1 MLNFA
6 GEMRQRLLPDTHYNI
21 YIAMAKLK
29 LLVLALAAVLMAACG
44 GSSAQEKAEE
54 LLRQADFD
62 FEHGRYDMALASI
75 DSLRKIYPNAVEVR
89 RRALTLYQNI
99 SLKQAQEDLEQ
110 TDRLLQVARR
120 DYDYIRQEVEKRRSD
135 LKATPEQLRTMTL
148 TKMKLDSLQVRFDMQ
163 CAKIKYIHKR
173 QKEER

>member
-1 MLNFA
+1 MSKL
-6 GEMRQRLLPDTHYNI
+6 RLFVILF
-21 YIAMAKLK
+21 IAAT
-29 LLVLALAAVLMAACG
+29 LMASCG
-44 GSSAQEKAEE
+44 GSAQQKAEE

-62 FEHGRYDMALASI
+62 FEHGHYDMALASI
-75 DSLRKIYPNAVEVR
+75 DSLRKIYPNAVDVR
-89 RRALTLYQNI
+89 RRALVLYQNI
-99 SLKQAQEDLEQ
+99 SLKQAQEDLER

-120 DYDYIRQEVEKRRSD
+120 DYEYIKREVEKRRSD
-135 LKATPEQLRTMTL
+135 LNATAEQLQTLTL

>member
-1 MLNFA
+1 MGKLRLSIILFA
-6 GEMRQRLLPDTHYNI
+6 V
-21 YIAMAKLK
+21 A
-29 LLVLALAAVLMAACG
+29 VLASCG
-44 GSSAQEKAEE
+44 GSAQQKAEE

-62 FEHGRYDMALASI
+62 FEHGHYDMALASI
-75 DSLRKIYPNAVEVR
+75 DSLRKIYPNAVDVR
-89 RRALTLYQNI
+89 RRALVLYQNI
-99 SLKQAQEDLEQ
+99 ALKQAQEDLEQ

-120 DYDYIRQEVEKRRSD
+120 DYDYIKREVEKRRSD
-135 LKATPEQLRTMTL
+135 LNATAEQLRTMTL

>member
-1 MLNFA
+1 MGKLRLSIILFA
-6 GEMRQRLLPDTHYNI
+6 T
-21 YIAMAKLK
+21 A
-29 LLVLALAAVLMAACG
+29 VLASCG
-44 GSSAQEKAEE
+44 GSAQQKAEE

-62 FEHGRYDMALASI
+62 FEHGHYDMALASI
-75 DSLRKIYPNAVEVR
+75 DSLRKIYPNAVDVR
-89 RRALTLYQNI
+89 RRALVLYQNI
-99 SLKQAQEDLEQ
+99 ALKQAQEDLEQ

-120 DYDYIRQEVEKRRSD
+120 DYDYIKREVEKRRSD
-135 LKATPEQLRTMTL
+135 LNATAEQLRTMTL

>member
-1 MLNFA
+1 MSKL
-6 GEMRQRLLPDTHYNI
+6 RLSIILF
-21 YIAMAKLK
+21 IAAT
-29 LLVLALAAVLMAACG
+29 LMASCG
-44 GSSAQEKAEE
+44 GGAQQKAEE

-62 FEHGRYDMALASI
+62 FEHGHYDMALASI
-75 DSLRKIYPNAVEVR
+75 YPNAVDVR
-89 RRALTLYQNI
+89 RRALVLYQNI
-99 SLKQAQEDLEQ
+99 SLKQAQEDLER

-120 DYDYIRQEVEKRRSD
+120 DYEYIKHEVEKRRSE
-135 LKATPEQLRTMTL
+135 LNATAEQLQTLTL

>member
-1 MLNFA
+1 MGKLRLSIILFA
-6 GEMRQRLLPDTHYNI
+6 
-21 YIAMAKLK
+21 
-29 LLVLALAAVLMAACG
+29 AAVLASCG
-44 GSSAQEKAEE
+44 GSAQQKAEE

-62 FEHGRYDMALASI
+62 FEHGHYDMALASI
-75 DSLRKIYPNAVEVR
+75 DSLRKIYPNAVDVR
-89 RRALTLYQNI
+89 RRALVLYQNI
-99 SLKQAQEDLEQ
+99 ALKQAQEDLEQ

-120 DYDYIRQEVEKRRSD
+120 DYDYIKREVEKRCSD
-135 LKATPEQLRTMTL
+135 LNATAEQLRTMTL